1 MLPRSGCPGGRLLLP
16 GAARVRRTSGGAAA
30 PCGRPGSRLLLPG
43 AARVRHTSGGAAVPC
58 GRPGGLLQPPGVT
71 GVRRTPGGAAAS
83 WASRRPP
90 SAAGD
95 GGSQTHARR
104 CCCALWASWRPPS
117 AARGGE
123 GQAHVRRHCCA
134 LWAAWR
140 PPSAAGGDGV
150 RRTHGCAAAS
160 WASRRPPS
168 AHARHRAGARR
179 RDCPGPPRVAEK
191 PVLAVFRR
199 GVGRE
204 TLRHSLQR
212 RATAWSSCV
221 RIGHAVSPDS
231 KKGHTTKTPAGILSQ
246 IAVTIAAMIAPPVRR
261 AVRARAVLI
270 YFMLACGRH
279 PGKPFRRVSLC
290 PFLKLYLTTSKKQ
303 GVRLAVLLIL
313 HPGNWPGLCT

>member
-1 MLPRSGCPGGRLLLP
+1 MAQWEGFEFEKAIFYGVNSCHFRLSAPFLRYIASFCTLPHIRLKGENKGEKSGHLP
-16 GAARVRRTSGGAAA
+16 PPAAGVAEIRRTSSGAAA
-30 PCGRPGSRLLLPG
+30 
-43 AARVRHTSGGAAVPC
+43 PC

-71 GVRRTPGGAAAS
+71 
-83 WASRRPP
+83 
-90 SAAGD
+90 
-95 GGSQTHARR
+95 
-104 CCCALWASWRPPS
+104 
-117 AARGGE
+117 E
-123 GQAHVRRHCCA
+123 
-134 LWAAWR
+134 
-140 PPSAAGGDGV
+140 V

-191 PVLAVFRR
+191 PALAVFRR

-204 TLRHSLQR
+204 TLRHSLQCC
-212 RATAWSSCV
+212 AAAWSSCV

-246 IAVTIAAMIAPPVRR
+246 IAVTIAAMTAPPVRR

>member
-1 MLPRSGCPGGRLLLP
+1 MGWL
-16 GAARVRRTSGGAAA
+16 
-30 PCGRPGSRLLLPG
+30 
-43 AARVRHTSGGAAVPC
+43 
-58 GRPGGLLQPPGVT
+58 
-71 GVRRTPGGAAAS
+71 
-83 WASRRPP
+83 PP
-90 SAAGD
+90 STAGSSGD
-95 GGSQTHARR
+95 QMHVQR
-104 CCCALWASWRPPS
+104 CCCALWAAWRPPS

-123 GQAHVRRHCCA
+123 GQAHVRRRCCA
-134 LWAAWR
+134 L
-140 PPSAAGGDGV
+140 
-150 RRTHGCAAAS
+150 

-191 PVLAVFRR
+191 PALAVFRR

-212 RATAWSSCV
+212 CAAAWSSCV

-246 IAVTIAAMIAPPVRR
+246 IAVTIAAMIAPPARR

-303 GVRLAVLLIL
+303 GVRLAVLLAL
-313 HPGNWPGLCT
+313 CLGSWPGLYT